1 MQYNHTQKAPL
12 HYILYG
18 AAVAM
23 LPMFWVCEDDPGAL
37 IAISAAMATLLLV
50 AGMFQTLTV
59 RDEGD
64 HMAVRYGPLP
74 VFFKNIRYLD
84 IKSVEP
90 DRTKFIDGWGIHWVP
105 GRGTT
110 YNLWGFDCVKLQ
122 VGNRVIRI
130 GSDDVE
136 NLVEFLRGRM
146 AR

>member
-1 MQYNHTQKAPL
+1 MQYNHTQKGPL

-18 AAVAM
+18 VAVAM
-23 LPMFWVCEDDPGAL
+23 LPLFWVCGDEPGGL
-37 IAISAAMATLLLV
+37 IVIAAVMAILLAIS
-50 AGMFQTLTV
+50 GMFKTLTV
-59 RDEGD
+59 RDEGY
-64 HMAVRYGPLP
+64 HLAVRYGPLP
-74 VFFKNIRYLD
+74 LFFKNIPYSE

-90 DRTKFIDGWGIHWVP
+90 DQTKFIDGWGIHWVP

-136 NLVEFLRGRM
+136 NLVEFLRERI
-146 AR
+146 A

>member
-1 MQYNHTQKAPL
+1 MQYHHTQKAPL

-23 LPMFWVCEDDPGAL
+23 VPLFWVCDDEPGVL
-37 IAISAAMATLLLV
+37 ITISAVTATLLLV
-50 AGMFQTLTV
+50 AGMVQTLTV

-64 HMAVRYGPLP
+64 HLSIRYGPLP
-74 VFFKNIRYLD
+74 LLFKNIRYSD

-110 YNLWGFDCVKLQ
+110 YNLWGFGCVKLE

-136 NLVEFLRGRM
+136 NLVEFLREKL
-146 AR
+146 A